1 MTVYPGSLVNSN
13 TSHVIVYP
21 AGVSRA
27 GRTALFKYISC
38 YCLSAELAETDNKL
52 LAFKYISCYCLSR
65 VIEAGRARHFRFK
78 YISCYCLSRKVMDT
92 PDMLA
97 KFKYISCYCLSC
109 RTGWMT
115 GQIFYSNTSHVIVYL
130 YKYSCYRCRQGDSNT
145 SHVIVYQYSVP
156 PDNPIRYYSNTSHVI
171 VYRKSPS
178 LSLFP
183 AEIQIHLMLLF
194 IYSIKDKH
202 LTPDEFKYISCYCL
216 SSTSSVSTILRKIQ
230 IHLMLL
236 FIRGRTGAV

>member
-1 MTVYPGSLVNSN
+1 MLLFIKLVTPAGDVISWFKYISCYCLSDTVTVYPGSLVNSN

-145 SHVIVYQYSVP
+145 SHVIVYP
-156 PDNPIRYYSNTSHVI
+156 P
-171 VYRKSPS
+171 
-178 LSLFP
+178 
-183 AEIQIHLMLLF
+183 Q
-194 IYSIKDKH
+194 
-202 LTPDEFKYISCYCL
+202 TPQAQ
-216 SSTSSVSTILRKIQ
+216 TSSPIQ

-236 FIRGRTGAV
+236 FIRPDRNT